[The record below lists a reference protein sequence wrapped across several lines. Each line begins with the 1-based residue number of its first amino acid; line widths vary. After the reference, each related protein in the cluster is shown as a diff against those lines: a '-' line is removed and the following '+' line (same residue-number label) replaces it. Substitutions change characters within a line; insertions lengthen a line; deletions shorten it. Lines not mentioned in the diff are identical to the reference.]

1 MNEGRPKYNSRP
13 GRGLTGGLLIAYL
26 SQLGG
31 CLMGSHCNSSGPYLV
46 GMGRRGG
53 AWGRKL
59 PQSEYNVFIRLSLSP
74 RNEGNYISPLLKT
87 F

>member
-13 GRGLTGGLLIAYL
+13 GRGLTGDLLIAYL

-31 CLMGSHCNSSGPYLV
+31 CLIGSHCNSSGPYLV

-53 AWGRKL
+53 GTGGRKL
-59 PQSEYNVFIRLSLSP
+59 PQSEYNVFIRV
-74 RNEGNYISPLLKT
+74 ISAPQK
-87 F
+87 